1 MSSRPAI
8 ALEPGLRIGLL
19 GGSFN
24 PAHEAHLHI
33 SLIAMRR
40 LRLHRILWL
49 VSPQNPLKSAQ
60 DMAPFEERLASAQA
74 MAGHPN
80 IHASDLEQKL
90 ATRYTAD
97 TLTKLTTRHPGVH
110 FVWLMG
116 ADNLANFHLWKNWT
130 KIMETVP
137 VAIIARPDFHHHTSN
152 SVIARRYGNVRL
164 DSADAQLLPRL
175 APPVWTFIQERLHTQ
190 SATKI
195 RKGKF

>member
-1 MSSRPAI
+1 MSNRPAI

-40 LRLHRILWL
+40 LRLHQILWL
-49 VSPQNPLKSAQ
+49 VSPQNPLKPTQ
-60 DMAPFEERLASAQA
+60 GMAPFEERLASAQA

-90 ATRYTAD
+90 GTSYTAD
-97 TLTKLTTRHPGVH
+97 TLTTLTTRHPGVY

-116 ADNLANFHLWKNWT
+116 ADNLANFHLWKDWT

-137 VAIIARPDFHHHTSN
+137 VAIIARPDFHHHTSH

-164 DSADAQLLPRL
+164 DSADARLLPSL

-195 RKGKF
+195 RQAKL